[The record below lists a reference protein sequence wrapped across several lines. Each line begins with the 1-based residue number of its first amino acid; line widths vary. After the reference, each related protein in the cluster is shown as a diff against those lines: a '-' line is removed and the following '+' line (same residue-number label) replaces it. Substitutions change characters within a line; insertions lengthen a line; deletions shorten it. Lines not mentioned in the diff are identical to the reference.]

1 MQAGIQQGACQFS
14 INGQEIRLRPLE
26 SGGWLLLVG
35 DFRTALRGVMH
46 MDVHR
51 AGALGLNV
59 VHWYVPLVGL
69 LLDCFRPLVFAM
81 T

>member
-1 MQAGIQQGACQFS
+1 
-14 INGQEIRLRPLE
+14 
-26 SGGWLLLVG
+26 
-35 DFRTALRGVMH
+35 MH

-81 T
+81 TYRR